1 MRRVLIGIDR
11 PVNKD
16 KVAEYVLTNF
26 TREEQQTV
34 DVVIRD
40 CIQTLSG
47 DVRNKFGVDFLQ
59 VNKENVDSGS

>member
-1 MRRVLIGIDR
+1 MRRILIGIDR

-34 DVVIRD
+34 DIVIRN
-40 CIQTLSG
+40 CIQSLSD
-47 DVRNKFGVDFLQ
+47 DVRNKFGVDLLQ
-59 VNKENVDSGS
+59 INKENVD

>member
-1 MRRVLIGIDR
+1 MRRIVIGIDR

-34 DVVIRD
+34 DIVIRD
-40 CIQTLSG
+40 CIQRLSD
-47 DVRNKFGVDFLQ
+47 DVRNKFGVDLLQ
-59 VNKENVDSGS
+59 INKENVD